1 MSSEKRE
8 QILAD
13 FIECT
18 GLENEEECIT
28 ILEQYQWNLLNAVQ
42 AVLDRLGGGSDTN
55 IESTVP
61 KHSTTTTTT
70 TTTTSSHRSTT
81 TKQSPVVKKPNHI
94 NSNHKRHSDSDDN
107 NDSDEPR
114 IIKSLPGGPRTNKG
128 TSGTTNRGS
137 VRELHFTIEYKDHTE
152 PITVF
157 DTDSIRQL
165 QSKIAEKLH
174 VPPNRQ
180 KFTNWTS
187 KHYDD
192 QTILKDLNLPK
203 DNTIH
208 LIATAPSMIN
218 GATRTSSSSAS
229 SSATT
234 TTTSSRTSRH
244 PTTPPKNA
252 STTASPYFPITVLY
266 EDKSG
271 KSTPYELVLKPNT
284 TIGEMKKEIEHVTR
298 LPTRQQNWTGLF
310 GAKDSDQL
318 RQTSISRKAHLIVR
332 KIESSSNQKISP
344 NKPDVKHSTLIK
356 QGSEDEPM
364 DVDPVIDLEQD
375 DDDINSLPRL
385 SNTTTTTNVTSNREL
400 LIPDRCTDD
409 IMGLEHFSRVFHARF
424 GSTGPILYIGSL
436 DQAIQDS
443 LYTSRNERRPLA
455 IYLHNDRSVCA
466 NVFCAQVLAS
476 ETTIEYLANNYV
488 VWAWDI
494 TTDANR
500 TRLLETF
507 KRCIGPQYAQRISVM
522 EKDAFPLLL
531 ILIRTRGSLELISII
546 EGKNTPSEVLLNLIQ
561 THDIYEQQ
569 RQRDAEEEISR
580 EKREN
585 LKKQQEDEY
594 NRSLQADLA
603 KEQARLADERRQKEE
618 HDANERKQK
627 EEHDA
632 NERLKQK
639 HLQQQQECKARLP
652 QEPNETEKDI
662 TRLKIRLPNDEGILM
677 RRFRINDTLQILFDY
692 LTSQG
697 RMFGEYKLLST
708 YPKRDLTQLNRLDT
722 FEQLK
727 LYPQE
732 QLILENL

>member
-1 MSSEKRE
+1 MSSERRE

-18 GLENEEECIT
+18 GLENEEECIA

-42 AVLDRLGGGSDTN
+42 AVHDRLGGGNDTN
-55 IESTVP
+55 IEPTIP
-61 KHSTTTTTT
+61 KHS
-70 TTTTSSHRSTT
+70 TTTSSHRSTT

-94 NSNHKRHSDSDDN
+94 SNNHKRYSDSDDN

-114 IIKSLPGGPRTNKG
+114 IIRSLPGGPRTSKG
-128 TSGTTNRGS
+128 TSGATNRGPA
-137 VRELHFTIEYKDHTE
+137 RELRFTIEYKDHTE
-152 PITVF
+152 CITIF
-157 DTDSIRQL
+157 DSESIRQL

-192 QTILKDLNLPK
+192 QDLNLPK

-208 LIATAPSMIN
+208 LIATATPMTN
-218 GATRTSSSSAS
+218 GATRTSSSS
-229 SSATT
+229 TT
-234 TTTSSRTSRH
+234 TPTTSTRTSRH
-244 PTTPPKNA
+244 PTTPPKNSSTIA
-252 STTASPYFPITVLY
+252 STYFPITVLY

-271 KSTPYELVLKPNT
+271 KSTPYELVLKPTT
-284 TIGEMKKEIEHVTR
+284 TIGEMKKEIEHVTH

-318 RQTSISRKAHLIVR
+318 RQTSIGRKAHLIVR
-332 KIESSSNQKISP
+332 KIEPSSNQRIP
-344 NKPDVKHSTLIK
+344 INRPDVKNSTLIK
-356 QGSEDEPM
+356 HESEDETM
-364 DVDPVIDLEQD
+364 DTDHVIDLEKFD
-375 DDDINSLPRL
+375 DDANSLPQL
-385 SNTTTTTNVTSNREL
+385 SNTTTATNITSNREL

-409 IMGLEHFSRVFHARF
+409 IVGLEHFSRVFHARF

-443 LYTSRNERRPLA
+443 LFTSRNERRPLA

-476 ETTIEYLANNYV
+476 ETTVEYLASNYV

-507 KRCIGPQYAQRISVM
+507 KRCIGPQYAQRIAVM
-522 EKDAFPLLL
+522 EKDAFPLIL
-531 ILIRTRGSLELISII
+531 ILIRSRGSLELISVI
-546 EGKNTPSEVLLNLIQ
+546 EGKSTPSEVLLNLIQ
-561 THDIYEQQ
+561 SHDLYEQQ
-569 RQRDAEEEISR
+569 RQRDVEEEISR

-594 NRSLQADLA
+594 NRSLEADLA
-603 KEQARLADERRQKEE
+603 KERARVADERRQKEE
-618 HDANERKQK
+618 HDANER
-627 EEHDA
+627 
-632 NERLKQK
+632 LKQK
-639 HLQQQQECKARLP
+639 QLQQQQECRARLP
-652 QEPNETEKDI
+652 EEPSETEKDI
-662 TRLKIRLPNDEGILM
+662 TRLKIRLPNNEGILM

-697 RMFGEYKLLST
+697 RMFGDYKLLST

>member
-1 MSSEKRE
+1 MSSETRE

-13 FIECT
+13 FMECT

-42 AVLDRLGGGSDTN
+42 AVHDRLGSGNDTP

-70 TTTTSSHRSTT
+70 TTSHRSTT
-81 TKQSPVVKKPNHI
+81 TKSSSVVKKPNHI
-94 NSNHKRHSDSDDN
+94 SSNHKRCSDSDDN
-107 NDSDEPR
+107 DADDISFVK
-114 IIKSLPGGPRTNKG
+114 ILPGGPRTNKG
-128 TSGTTNRGS
+128 TSGTINQGA
-137 VRELHFTIEYKDHTE
+137 VRELRFKIEYKDQTE
-152 PITVF
+152 RITIF
-157 DTDSIRQL
+157 DNESIRQL
-165 QSKIAEKLH
+165 KLKIAEKLH
-174 VPPNRQ
+174 VSLNRQ
-180 KFTNWTS
+180 QFTNWIS

-208 LIATAPSMIN
+208 LIATATPMTN
-218 GATRTSSSSAS
+218 GTTRTSSSS
-229 SSATT
+229 TT
-234 TTTSSRTSRH
+234 TTTTASTSTRTNRH
-244 PTTPPKNA
+244 PATPPKNA
-252 STTASPYFPITVLY
+252 STTASSYFPITVLY
-266 EDKSG
+266 EDKSD
-271 KSTPYELVLKPNT
+271 KRTSYELVLKPT
-284 TIGEMKKEIEHVTR
+284 TTVGEMKKEIEHVAH
-298 LPTRQQNWTGLF
+298 LPIRQQNWTGLF
-310 GAKDSDQL
+310 GAKDTDQL
-318 RQTSISRKAHLIVR
+318 CQTSIRCKAHLIVR
-332 KIESSSNQKISP
+332 KTESSTNQKIP
-344 NKPDVKHSTLIK
+344 INKTDNSTLMK
-356 QGSEDEPM
+356 HASEDETM
-364 DVDPVIDLEQD
+364 DVDHVIDLENF

-385 SNTTTTTNVTSNREL
+385 SSTTTVNNSTSNREL

-409 IMGLEHFSRVFHARF
+409 ITGLEHFSRVFHARF

-443 LYTSRNERRPLA
+443 LFTSRNERRPLA
-455 IYLHNDRSVCA
+455 IYIHNDRSVCA

-476 ETTIEYLANNYV
+476 EATVEYLANNYV

-507 KRCIGPQYAQRISVM
+507 KRCIGPQYAQRISAM

-531 ILIRTRGSLELISII
+531 ILIRSRGSLELISII
-546 EGKNTPSEVLLNLIQ
+546 EGKSTPSEALLNLIQ
-561 THDIYEQQ
+561 SHDLYEQQ

-618 HDANERKQK
+618 HDANERLKLQK
-627 EEHDA
+627 
-632 NERLKQK
+632 
-639 HLQQQQECKARLP
+639 LQQQQECKARLP
-652 QEPNETEKDI
+652 AEPSETEKDI

-677 RRFRINDTLQILFDY
+677 RRFRIKDTLQILFDY

-697 RMFGEYKLLST
+697 RIFGDYKLLST